1 MFEWLQNWLVYH
13 VSQVWK
19 TLLLWFVGLLLRG
32 DNVLGGFPELYLG
45 SVATTWYLSVLSLLP
60 ECTHD
65 STGCCGLIWPHT
77 VDFNIFTGQIV
88 PPGNVF
94 EFERVSLIDLT
105 SVPNERNKQWFQ
117 CTGGIAQNSVHTWQQ
132 NSEAAVLRWAAGRS
146 EGEGFDMRAWAQVSS
161 LHVKV

>member
-1 MFEWLQNWLVYH
+1 MIDKVNNITLPNIPEFAAVDLLSSYTDYLLGMFEWLQNWLVYH

-94 EFERVSLIDLT
+94 EFERVSLILPSKTFTNSPSPRDL
-105 SVPNERNKQWFQ
+105 
-117 CTGGIAQNSVHTWQQ
+117 
-132 NSEAAVLRWAAGRS
+132 
-146 EGEGFDMRAWAQVSS
+146 
-161 LHVKV
+161 